1 MKTEPATAPADLF
14 EADPLD
20 AALVGP
26 GPAAT
31 VLVGTGP
38 VDTGPRAEPSASMV
52 GAAALVAVL
61 AFVVLARTVLVT
73 ALDRPGV
80 RTWTTVFVA
89 ICVQALPFL
98 VLGVTTS
105 GLIVAF
111 LPDGALP
118 RVLPRRALWSV
129 PAAAAAGAVLPGCE
143 CSSVPVAGR
152 LIERGAPAP
161 AALAFLLAAPAI
173 NPVVLVA
180 TSIAF
185 AGRPVMVL
193 ARFLASLAAA
203 IVVGW
208 VWARW
213 HPVEVAPASDVP
225 RLGRSSTRDGA
236 VASAGARHGHGHPA
250 PAPAPAESARGARG
264 AATTFVG
271 AAHHDLLHAG
281 GYLVL
286 GAALAATLQTVVPT
300 SALDRVAG
308 AGPLA
313 VLALAGLAV
322 IVAVCSE
329 ADAFIAASLV
339 QFSLTARLAFMVVGP
354 MVDVK
359 LVAMQTGTFGRRF
372 AIRFAPLTLVVAVA
386 AAALVGRILL

>member
-1 MKTEPATAPADLF
+1 MAIATPVRPRRQTGAAVALAGVLAATAAVGLGTPALLRR
-14 EADPLD
+14 PLVQ
-20 AALVGP
+20 L
-26 GPAAT
+26 
-31 VLVGTGP
+31 
-38 VDTGPRAEPSASMV
+38 
-52 GAAALVAVL
+52 
-61 AFVVLARTVLVT
+61 
-73 ALDRPGV
+73 
-80 RTWTTVFVA
+80 WTTVFVA
-89 ICVQALPFL
+89 VCVQAMPFL
-98 VLGVTTS
+98 VLGVTVG
-105 GLIVAF
+105 GLIAALV
-111 LPDGALP
+111 PDGALT
-118 RVLPRRALWSV
+118 RVLPRSPVLSV
-129 PAAAAAGAVLPGCE
+129 PAAALAGAVLPGCE

-152 LIERGAPAP
+152 LIGRGAPAP

-225 RLGRSSTRDGA
+225 GLGRSSTRDAA
-236 VASAGARHGHGHPA
+236 VASAGAQHGHGHPA

-354 MVDVK
+354 MVDLK

-372 AIRFAPLTLVVAVA
+372 AIRFAPLTLVVAVG

>member
-111 LPDGALP
+111 LPDGALT

-225 RLGRSSTRDGA
+225 GLGRSSTRDGA
-236 VASAGARHGHGHPA
+236 VASAGAHHGHGH

-386 AAALVGRILL
+386 SAALVGRILL

>member
-1 MKTEPATAPADLF
+1 ML
-14 EADPLD
+14 
-20 AALVGP
+20 
-26 GPAAT
+26 
-31 VLVGTGP
+31 
-38 VDTGPRAEPSASMV
+38 
-52 GAAALVAVL
+52 GA
-61 AFVVLARTVLVT
+61 VVLARTALASV
-73 ALDRPGV
+73 LDRPGV

-111 LPDGALP
+111 LPEGALQ
-118 RVLPRRALWSV
+118 RLLPRRALFAV

-185 AGRPVMVL
+185 AGRPVIVL
-193 ARFLASLAAA
+193 ARFLASLLAA

-208 VWARW
+208 TWARW
-213 HPVEVAPASDVP
+213 HPVEVRTGGPGIGRSRDGHDDDRHDIGHDDRHDIGYDIGQDAANDHDHDDADRRSGTPRVDP
-225 RLGRSSTRDGA
+225 PRERLG
-236 VASAGARHGHGHPA
+236 
-250 PAPAPAESARGARG
+250 
-264 AATTFVG
+264 TFVG
-271 AAHHDLLHAG
+271 AAQHDLLHAG

-308 AGPLA
+308 AGPLS
-313 VLALAGLAV
+313 VLVLAGLAV

-372 AIRFAPLTLVVAVA
+372 AMRFAPLTLVVAIG
-386 AAALVGRILL
+386 AAALVGWLLL